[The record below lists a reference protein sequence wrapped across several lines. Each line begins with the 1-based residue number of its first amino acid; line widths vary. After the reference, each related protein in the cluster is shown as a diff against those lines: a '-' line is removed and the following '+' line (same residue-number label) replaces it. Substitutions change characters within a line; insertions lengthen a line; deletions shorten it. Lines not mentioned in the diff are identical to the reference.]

1 MQLTVK
7 PNPLK
12 GKNALLCFKSK
23 GVFKFNN
30 AEVHFSYVPD
40 REIVEKESFTIHIKK
55 IEKEFSESSSIESF
69 ANKVIEDFYKAA
81 LPFFAKLDIT
91 VRHETTGE
99 IQRIQMI
106 ETQPNYKLPPEV
118 EKLI

>member
-1 MQLTVK
+1 
-7 PNPLK
+7 
-12 GKNALLCFKSK
+12 
-23 GVFKFNN
+23 
-30 AEVHFSYVPD
+30 
-40 REIVEKESFTIHIKK
+40 
-55 IEKEFSESSSIESF
+55 
-69 ANKVIEDFYKAA
+69 AA